1 MLREAVHNNTP
12 VVMSNKISTDSRGQV
27 LFSKRKTIRKIK
39 FGPDI
44 ESLQQKINI
53 LKTMHKVQEKT
64 RKKLGKDMK
73 RTYKELQIVSRHLFR
88 HKNRAEMR
96 QSPPMRFR
104 QGSSQIGPP
113 RSPKKCFYCFELDH
127 LFLFCPLLHLI

>member
-27 LFSKRKTIRKIK
+27 SFSKRKTIRKIK

-73 RTYKELQIVSRHLFR
+73 RTCREL
-88 HKNRAEMR
+88 
-96 QSPPMRFR
+96 
-104 QGSSQIGPP
+104 
-113 RSPKKCFYCFELDH
+113 
-127 LFLFCPLLHLI
+127 